1 MNVEHYTCR
10 VVCSPEDEAFVAT
23 VADFPSPSWI
33 ADPCESAQERIMEL
47 MVENDR
53 VLRQLGE

>member
-10 VVCSPEDEAFVAT
+10 VVCSPEEEAFVAT
-23 VADFPSPSWI
+23 VADFPSLSWI
-33 ADPCESAQERIMEL
+33 ADSWESAQERVTEL

-53 VLRQLGE
+53 DLRQLGE